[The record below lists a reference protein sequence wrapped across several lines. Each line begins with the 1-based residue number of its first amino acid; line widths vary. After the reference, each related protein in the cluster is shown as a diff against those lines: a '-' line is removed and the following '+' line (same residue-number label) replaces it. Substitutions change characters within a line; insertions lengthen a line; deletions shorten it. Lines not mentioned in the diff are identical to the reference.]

1 MNLAVIVLGIFF
13 SLFSTVILSYISV
26 ATMVGPWIAPTIVL
40 IGHAIFAGFRSM
52 KNKTQALIALQA
64 IGAGGGIIATGVG
77 FAFPMLYFLDPTIFN
92 AWLAQPGYFCLVL
105 TTLCL
110 LAGSLG
116 LLAGNLLTKPFIDDQ
131 KLPFPVS
138 NLTYQV
144 AAAENHPQQTTMLAG
159 GAIGTILLRI
169 MRDGISWFKPIIKDT
184 YLPLL
189 PTPSWLSNLMPTQLV
204 THLGKD
210 LAFTVWPTLW
220 AIGFSVGLG
229 ITIPLCIGMAA
240 KYLVIW
246 PLANHATYLPWHLF
260 AVMNP
265 ETFAIAFCSGLVACE
280 LVLQLPGYA
289 LGLLRWARNFTL
301 ESFETPFGLLR
312 TSERKATNNKLN
324 SAQTRETA
332 RPEEQRHSVSE
343 DGRLEGFERGW
354 LAPLQAMLRTPQAK
368 ILALSLVLGITGFLS
383 YFAFS
388 PLAQLLLISFTL
400 LATYSICQL
409 GGKIGMIPFG
419 RYSTFIVVPLLII
432 FKLDPIQT
440 TIACVFFNICAAAAS
455 DLLFDMK
462 SADLGGIKRKDMVTY
477 QWIGLIATALS
488 IGIVLWLLFTNL
500 QLGSEALFAQRGK
513 AKALL
518 LQSLQFDAII
528 VLLGILFGVVL
539 KRLKINGTMVF
550 GGIIMPG
557 SITLGLLLGSLG
569 TLITSKPDRWQPLCG
584 GILAAESLWI
594 MGKILFS

>member
-1 MNLAVIVLGIFF
+1 MNLAVIILGIFF
-13 SLFSTVILSYISV
+13 SLFSTLILSYISV

-40 IGHAIFAGFRSM
+40 VGHAIFASFRGM

-77 FAFPMLYFLDPTIFN
+77 FAFPMLYFLDPQIFN
-92 AWLAQPGYFCLVL
+92 SWLAQPGYFCLFL
-105 TTLCL
+105 TLLCL

-144 AAAENHPQQTTMLAG
+144 AASENHPQQTTMLAG
-159 GAIGTILLRI
+159 GAIGTVVLRI
-169 MRDGISWFKPIIKDT
+169 MRDGIGWLKPLIKDT

-189 PTPSWLSNLMPTQLV
+189 PTPAWLANLMPTQLV

-229 ITIPLCIGMAA
+229 ITIPLCIGMVA

-260 AVMNP
+260 PVMNP
-265 ETFAIAFCSGLVACE
+265 EIFAIAFCSGLVACE
-280 LVLQLPGYA
+280 LVLQLPGY
-289 LGLLRWARNFTL
+289 LLSLLRWARNFTL
-301 ESFETPFGLLR
+301 ESFKMPFPLLR
-312 TSERKATNNKLN
+312 TSGRKSTSNKLN
-324 SAQTRETA
+324 STQTRESA
-332 RPEEQRHSVSE
+332 LQE
-343 DGRLEGFERGW
+343 ERGW
-354 LAPLQAMLRTPQAK
+354 LAPLQAMLSTLQAK
-368 ILALSLVLGITGFLS
+368 FLATGLILAIAVFLS

-388 PLAQLLLISFTL
+388 PLAQLLLITFTL

-440 TIACVFFNICAAAAS
+440 TIVCVFFNICAAAAS

-518 LQSLQFDAII
+518 LQSLQFDPII
-528 VLLGILFGVVL
+528 VLLGILFGVLL

-569 TLITSKPDRWQPLCG
+569 TLITRKPERWQPLCG